1 MKRCLACGARF
12 ESDGW
17 TCPECGRAPAL
28 LGGVPTFAHEAA
40 ASDASFDPTGFA
52 GLAEREAGNF
62 WFRARSDLIEWAVR
76 RYFPSARSFFE
87 IGCGTGY
94 VLARLREGR
103 PDLEL
108 AGSELYAEGLAFARR
123 RLPDVPLYQ
132 MDARRIPFSEEF
144 DVVGAFDVIEHVDED
159 EQVLAEM
166 REAARPGGG
175 VIVTVP
181 QHPRLWSAVDVAGR
195 HKRRYTRSDLERKL
209 RAGGLEPVRLT
220 SFVTVLLPL
229 MALSRL
235 RDRSAVDYDPLT
247 ELRIGRTANAVL
259 KAALDV
265 ERQAIKA
272 GLSPPVGGS
281 LLAVARRR

>member
-1 MKRCLACGARF
+1 MKRCPVCATRF
-12 ESDGW
+12 EGDAW
-17 TCPECGRAPAL
+17 TCPACGWAPA
-28 LGGVPTFAHEAA
+28 FADGAPAFAPEAA
-40 ASDASFDPTGFA
+40 GSDDGFDPAGFA

-62 WFRARSDLIEWAVR
+62 WFRARSDLIEWAIR
-76 RYFPSARSFFE
+76 RYFPSARSFLE

-94 VLARLREGR
+94 VLARLRERR
-103 PDLEL
+103 PHLAL
-108 AGSELYAEGLAFARR
+108 AGSELYVEGLVLARR
-123 RLPDVPLYQ
+123 RLPGVPLYQ
-132 MDARRIPFSEEF
+132 MDARTIPFSEEF

-195 HKRRYTRSDLERKL
+195 HKRRYTRHELERKL
-209 RAGGLEPVRLT
+209 RASGLEPVRLT

-229 MALSRL
+229 LALSRF
-235 RDRSAVDYDPLT
+235 RDRSATDYDPLT
-247 ELRIGRTANAVL
+247 ELKIGRTANAVL

-265 ERQAIKA
+265 ERQVLKA